1 MAKSHPIPDFASWR
15 APLYKGVAMTKTE
28 FLSLRRAEFPKT
40 LKLLRLY
47 PEDKK
52 DLKPSPIIRS
62 AIETLNTFIN
72 EESINLSYART
83 GAFDMA
89 NFAWAPVPPTMAEGI
104 AKLEATAA
112 ETDAALAKLSEEDFQ
127 KLTDAFGNKMLLSAA
142 MFTLLLDHIHHRGQF
157 TIYSR
162 MAGAK
167 VPQIY
172 GPSADEPWQPPQ

>member
-1 MAKSHPIPDFASWR
+1 
-15 APLYKGVAMTKTE
+15 MTKAE

-40 LKLLRLY
+40 LKLLRMY

-62 AIETLNTFIN
+62 AIETLNTFVN
-72 EESINLSYART
+72 EEGINLSYGRT
-83 GAFDMA
+83 GAFDMGK
-89 NFAWAPVPPTMAEGI
+89 FVWAPVPATMTEGI
-104 AKLEATAA
+104 ANLEGIAA
-112 ETDAALAKLSEEDFQ
+112 ETDSALERVSEEDFQ
-127 KLTDAFGNKMLLSAA
+127 QMTDAFGNKMPLSEAMLL
-142 MFTLLLDHIHHRGQF
+142 LLLDHIHHRGQF

-162 MAGAK
+162 LAGAK